1 MNGLK
6 LSVHSY
12 PKRGLIASVRALFII
27 CALLAVA
34 AGSPL
39 TLAQGYASQQNLDW
53 HYTIRPSDN
62 LPAVS
67 KRLLKPQ
74 YSWTS
79 IAHYNHIK
87 NIDNLLVGSII
98 KIPISWLK
106 YQPQPAKIETHDGVA
121 LIKRRQETRYVS
133 ISKQSQLYVGDE
145 LLTREGQITV
155 EFADGT
161 NLQMDSFS
169 HLIFNKLSSYKE
181 AGMVDTRMR
190 LGRGGIRTQVKP
202 LTKGSRYEISTPSA
216 VAAVRGT
223 DFRLR
228 TNVQGTALEVLE
240 GAVEF
245 LHNHGHE
252 LIKAGFGARITIPS
266 TQIETIRLDG
276 LPRIANKQSISFS
289 DSEPDLNWKGLPSGY
304 TVQAAAIKANPS
316 LAKSNTE
323 RSTDSANV
331 SEGASNINQGAD
343 VSDPDSADVA
353 TLDLPLPGSIIDG
366 FTAEFTWSVSSP
378 STLSRLELSKSND
391 FERLALPT
399 KWSENT
405 FYRVEQQLPAGNY
418 FWRVRTL
425 SKGNAETVNASRS
438 VSIQGK
444 LDAVSI
450 LTVNYIG
457 DQVGMFWHTVDNAKG
472 YVLQV
477 SDDKEFRRLLKEE
490 TLGKTRAFLKLP
502 EGKTFYAR
510 VRGLGDEIYT
520 SEFGP
525 QKEIKV
531 EPKPE

>member
-1 MNGLK
+1 MNGLG

-12 PKRGLIASVRALFII
+12 LNQGLIAPARV
-27 CALLAVA
+27 LLVVFSLLIA
-34 AGSPL
+34 ATYSNL
-39 TLAQGYASQQNLDW
+39 TLAQGYANQQNLDW
-53 HYTIRPSDN
+53 HYTMRPADN
-62 LPAVS
+62 LGSVS

-74 YSWTS
+74 YSWS
-79 IAHYNHIK
+79 SLAHYNHIRDV
-87 NIDNLLVGSII
+87 DNLLVGSII

-106 YQPQPAKIETHDGVA
+106 YQPQPAKVDTFNGVA
-121 LIKRRQETRYVS
+121 LIKRSQETRYVT

-155 EFADGT
+155 KFADGS
-161 NLQMDSFS
+161 NLQIDAFS

-190 LGRGGIRTQVKP
+190 LSRGGIRTQVEP

-228 TNVQGTALEVLE
+228 SNAQGSALEVLE
-240 GAVEF
+240 GKVEF
-245 LHNHGHE
+245 LHDHGRE
-252 LIKAGFGARITIPS
+252 LIKAGFGARILSPS
-266 TQIETIRLDG
+266 ALIETIRLDS
-276 LPRIANKQSISFS
+276 LPYVARGTTKASIT
-289 DSEPDLNWKGLPSGY
+289 EPDLVWKGLPKSHTGPASK
-304 TVQAAAIKANPS
+304 VKGNSNVVA
-316 LAKSNTE
+316 SNTGVAPAILPGNE
-323 RSTDSANV
+323 TTLRESSEPQKLDSV
-331 SEGASNINQGAD
+331 DI
-343 VSDPDSADVA
+343 A
-353 TLDLPLPGSIIDG
+353 TLDLPLPGSIVDG
-366 FTAEFTWSVSSP
+366 FTAEFTWSVTSP

-405 FYRVEQQLPAGNY
+405 LYRIEQQLPAGNY

-425 SKGNAETVNASRS
+425 STGNTESVSLSRA

-444 LDAVSI
+444 LDAISI
-450 LTVNYIG
+450 LTINYIG
-457 DQVGMFWHTVDNAKG
+457 DQVGMFWHSVDNAKG

-490 TLGKTRAFLKLP
+490 TLSKTRAFLKLP

-510 VRGLGDEIYT
+510 VKGLGDEVYG

-525 QKEIKV
+525 HKEIKV

>member
-1 MNGLK
+1 MNGLG

-12 PKRGLIASVRALFII
+12 LKQGLSAPVRALLVC
-27 CALLAVA
+27 CALLMICT
-34 AGSPL
+34 GSSI
-39 TLAQGYASQQNLDW
+39 TQAQGYASLQSLDW
-53 HYTIRPSDN
+53 HYTLRPSDS

-79 IAHYNHIK
+79 VAHYNHIK
-87 NIDNLLVGSII
+87 DVDKLSVGSII

-106 YQPQPAKIETHDGVA
+106 YQPQPAKIDAYSGVA
-121 LIKRRQETRYVS
+121 LIKRRQETRYAS

-145 LLTREGQITV
+145 LLTRDGQVTV
-155 EFADGT
+155 EFADGS
-161 NLQMDSFS
+161 NLRLDAFS
-169 HLIFNKLSSYKE
+169 HLIFNKLSSYKD

-190 LGRGGIRTQVKP
+190 LGRGGLRTEVKT

-228 TNVQGTALEVLE
+228 TNAYGTALEVLE
-240 GAVEF
+240 GTVEF
-245 LHNHGHE
+245 IHEHGRE
-252 LIKAGFGARITIPS
+252 FIEAGIGARVLSPS
-266 TQIETIRLDG
+266 ALIETIRLDT
-276 LPRIANKQSISFS
+276 LPRIPDKPSTASQ
-289 DSEPDLNWKGLPSGY
+289 DTPPDLDWKGLPIGY
-304 TVQAAAIKANPS
+304 AALAQPS
-316 LAKSNTE
+316 KTEVDSNLVASKTI
-323 RSTDSANV
+323 TDKKELLDTNTSIDHSV
-331 SEGASNINQGAD
+331 SISN
-343 VSDPDSADVA
+343 PDSADVA
-353 TLDLPLPGSIIDG
+353 ALDLPLPGSIVDG
-366 FTAEFTWSVSSP
+366 FSAEFTWSVNSP
-378 STLSRLELSKSND
+378 STLSRLELSRSNN
-391 FERLALPT
+391 FEQLALPT
-399 KWSENT
+399 KWAENT
-405 FYRVEQQLPAGNY
+405 IYRFEQQLPAGDY

-425 SKGNAETVNASRS
+425 SKGDAESVSSSRA
-438 VSIQGK
+438 VSIQGA

-490 TLGKTRAFLKLP
+490 TLSKTRAFLKLP

-510 VRGLGDEIYT
+510 VKGLGDEVYS

-525 QKEIKV
+525 HKEIKV
-531 EPKPE
+531 EPKPD

>member
-1 MNGLK
+1 MNGLA
-6 LSVHSY
+6 LSVHSCF
-12 PKRGLIASVRALFII
+12 KQRLIAPVRL
-27 CALLAVA
+27 LLALYILLTA
-34 AGSPL
+34 FAGSSL
-39 TLAQGYASQQNLDW
+39 AFAQGYADQNNLDW

-62 LPAVS
+62 LPLVS

-87 NIDNLLVGSII
+87 DIDKLQVGSII
-98 KIPISWLK
+98 KIPVSWLK
-106 YQPQPAKIETHDGVA
+106 YQPQPAKIESYIGMA
-121 LIKRRQETRYVS
+121 LIKRSQDSRYMP
-133 ISKQSQLYVGDE
+133 ISKQSHVYVGDE

-161 NLQMDSFS
+161 NLRMDAFS
-169 HLIFNKLSSYKE
+169 HLVFNKLSSYKE
-181 AGMVDTRMR
+181 VGMVDTRMR
-190 LGRGGIRTQVKP
+190 LGRGGIRTQVEP

-228 TNVQGTALEVLE
+228 TNLQGTTLEVLE
-240 GAVEF
+240 GAVE
-245 LHNHGHE
+245 LMHDHGQE
-252 LIKAGFGARITIPS
+252 LIKAGFGARLFSPS
-266 TQIETIRLDG
+266 ALIETIRLDT
-276 LPRIANKQSISFS
+276 LPRIASQSGGSFS
-289 DSEPDLNWKGLPSGY
+289 DSEQDLDWKGLPAGY
-304 TVQAAAIKANPS
+304 S
-316 LAKSNTE
+316 LAEAKT
-323 RSTDSANV
+323 TLSANKT
-331 SEGASNINQGAD
+331 ASNSAQELESESSSNSASSNNQSAQ
-343 VSDPDSADVA
+343 VSDPNSADVA
-353 TLDLPLPGSIIDG
+353 ILDLPLPGSIIDG
-366 FTAEFTWSVSSP
+366 FTAEFTWSVNSP
-378 STLSRLELSKSND
+378 STLSRLELSQNSD
-391 FERLALPT
+391 YDRLALPT

-405 FYRVEQQLPAGNY
+405 AYRIEQQLPAGNY

-425 SKGNAETVNASRS
+425 STGNAESLSASRA

-444 LDAVSI
+444 LDPVSI

-457 DQVGMFWHTVDNAKG
+457 DQVGMFWHKVDNAKG

-490 TLGKTRAFLKLP
+490 TLGKTSAFLKLP

-510 VRGLGDEIYT
+510 VKGLGDEVYA

-531 EPKPE
+531 EPKPN